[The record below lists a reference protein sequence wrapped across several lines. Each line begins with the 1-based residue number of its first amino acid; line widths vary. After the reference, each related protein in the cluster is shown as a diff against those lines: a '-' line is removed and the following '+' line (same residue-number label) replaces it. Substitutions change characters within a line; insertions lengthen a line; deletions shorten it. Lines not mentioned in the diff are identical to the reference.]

1 MSSNYLPLTE
11 IILELRSLA
20 KGKSTGYLFIV
31 SSEQHSATFGLEQ
44 GRIVSLQCRL
54 RTGDKAIPLIAKIKH
69 GSCRFEEST
78 SLIKKM
84 QLEDNETIFNK
95 ILSLHAQ
102 MIEAASDQAKA
113 AIKTVSGNN
122 RPIQLSTQQRTE
134 IENSLLEEIGPMG
147 SFVMDTIE
155 RCIEFDSIKEVINE
169 EIDRPDIAQALLFK
183 IDKIINQSV

>member
-11 IILELRSLA
+11 IILELRSLT